1 MHDLINLFFI
11 IICVIYAICILG
23 NRKRISNPL
32 NIAAAV
38 LLGFVAGFI
47 IVNEGYLDLQ
57 WVKNL

>member
-38 LLGFVAGFI
+38 LLVFVAGFI